1 MASKR
6 AVANT
11 YHNSQSNHRHD
22 IFLNHSSS
30 SSITEVEEGEED
42 DDSEVK
48 MLDETIQDNG
58 FDQSNKY
65 LNALT
70 ISQRHSKMNQQKTKT
85 DIGGTMIQELLQSNL
100 DLKYKDK

>member
-11 YHNSQSNHRHD
+11 YRNSQSNHRHD

-30 SSITEVEEGEED
+30 SSITEGEED

-58 FDQSNKY
+58 FNQSSKY

-70 ISQRHSKMNQQKTKT
+70 TSQRHSKMNQQKTKT
-85 DIGGTMIQELLQSNL
+85 DIGGTMIHELLQSNL